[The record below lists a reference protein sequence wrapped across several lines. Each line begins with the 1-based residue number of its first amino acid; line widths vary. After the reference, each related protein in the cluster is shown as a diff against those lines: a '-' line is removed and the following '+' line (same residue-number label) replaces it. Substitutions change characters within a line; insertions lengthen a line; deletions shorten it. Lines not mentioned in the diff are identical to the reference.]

1 MENACK
7 LSPQWRHITPRVN
20 GGNEP
25 SPVIWQVWGW
35 PEVLWK
41 QHVALGPSWIFS
53 FCMPVEKKK
62 NNNKK
67 AIYMLSSQCRV
78 RNCELRW
85 SQAPWV
91 LLENTTAES
100 GLRFLSVLIYHLMSS
115 LAVSEFFSPGLS
127 LSSVTGE
134 RDTSNTCI
142 PSWQR
147 AGTPTIFSHHCSWE
161 HFTYTYNFFCTNQS
175 TRNIFVVVVGYL
187 AISNGSKQ
195 FFVYKGRCLHRTS
208 Y

>member
-1 MENACK
+1 MEAHHAQSQWGKWAQPCDLAGVRLTRSVVETTRSSGTFLNFFILHAC
-7 LSPQWRHITPRVN
+7 W
-20 GGNEP
+20 E
-25 SPVIWQVWGW
+25 
-35 PEVLWK
+35 
-41 QHVALGPSWIFS
+41 
-53 FCMPVEKKK
+53 KK